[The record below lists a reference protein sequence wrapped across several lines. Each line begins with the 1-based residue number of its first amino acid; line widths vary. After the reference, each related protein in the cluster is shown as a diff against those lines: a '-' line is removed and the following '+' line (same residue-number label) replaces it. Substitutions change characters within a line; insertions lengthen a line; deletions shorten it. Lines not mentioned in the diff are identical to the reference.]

1 MTGGIGF
8 SRQGTQSF
16 QDNLNLKN
24 FRQKVS
30 PYPSIKRITEGVDII
45 GLQESIN
52 HRNKRAKSA
61 LLQSWIVLL
70 LIFTIV
76 FTCLAALLFG

>member
-24 FRQKVS
+24 SRQKVTATT
-30 PYPSIKRITEGVDII
+30 SIKTTTEGVDVI
-45 GLQESIN
+45 GRQESIN
-52 HRNKRAKSA
+52 HRNRQAKVA
-61 LLQSWIVLL
+61 VLQSRVLLFLILAIAFIVL
-70 LIFTIV
+70 I
-76 FTCLAALLFG
+76 ALVIG